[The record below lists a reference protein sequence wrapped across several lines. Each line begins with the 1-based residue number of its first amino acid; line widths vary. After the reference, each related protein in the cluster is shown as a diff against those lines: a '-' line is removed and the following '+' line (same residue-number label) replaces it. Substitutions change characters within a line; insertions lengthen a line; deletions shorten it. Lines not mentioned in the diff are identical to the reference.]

1 MIKPGDGCTYPQV
14 GQKISC
20 HYVLTLTSGK
30 KVDSSR
36 DRGKPFQFMLG
47 RGEVIEGWDKG
58 LLKMSVGERSKLT
71 VPSNMGYGAM
81 SIPGI
86 PANSTLLFDVELLKV
101 E

>member
-1 MIKPGDGCTYPQV
+1 MN
-14 GQKISC
+14 
-20 HYVLTLTSGK
+20 GK

-36 DRGKPFQFMLG
+36 DRGKPFQFIVG
-47 RGEVIEGWDKG
+47 KGEVIEGWDKG

-71 VPSNMGYGAM
+71 VPPDMGYGGT